1 MKDFFKSSYKN
12 LILHVVS
19 FVVVWTLLDLAW
31 ARLITHEAFQYS
43 FIKHL
48 ISPMITGAFVTYI
61 LYMSAKGKSK

>member
-43 FIKHL
+43 VSKHL
-48 ISPMITGAFVTYI
+48 ISPIVAGAFVTYI
-61 LYMSAKGKSK
+61 LHITAKGKSK

>member
-31 ARLITHEAFQYS
+31 ARLITHEAF
-43 FIKHL
+43 
-48 ISPMITGAFVTYI
+48 
-61 LYMSAKGKSK
+61 